1 MYPVPQSPAEYPSPY
16 SRNYSLAE
24 YRFNSLIN
32 TFFPQSLE
40 GRKEA
45 WAEERAKAANE
56 FHHTLQG
63 QWGQFNLE
71 KEFHKRRLDE
81 THQWVEELIQKI
93 ENKEVADEPDSIRQ
107 EEKRLSIDRE
117 RTQRN
122 EMRLEREVGN
132 QVKVITHEP
141 TPNTSGI
148 EKVKERRLTT
158 EIKEKLSQQA
168 ADLVSTEPKSLPSD
182 LSPAVTPGTS
192 YFELFVSVLMHP
204 LLVASATSSPVEA
217 RPQQETEVMDEEK
230 RKQLERA
237 KLKEEGR
244 KKFEEKRRRMKME
257 QGGSLTS
264 IEKPAADLPKRAS
277 ELELERLRKE
287 ETERVKE
294 RERLQREA
302 EDKEFKATTTG
313 SLLEFCEKKFP
324 RKPQGGGVDQR
335 QFVRALP
342 FTVPPRQA
350 LTTFDSWRTSLW
362 YDFYFPLLLFYPLC
376 PHL

>member
-1 MYPVPQSPAEYPSPY
+1 
-16 SRNYSLAE
+16 
-24 YRFNSLIN
+24 
-32 TFFPQSLE
+32 
-40 GRKEA
+40 
-45 WAEERAKAANE
+45 
-56 FHHTLQG
+56 
-63 QWGQFNLE
+63 
-71 KEFHKRRLDE
+71 
-81 THQWVEELIQKI
+81 
-93 ENKEVADEPDSIRQ
+93 
-107 EEKRLSIDRE
+107 
-117 RTQRN
+117 
-122 EMRLEREVGN
+122 
-132 QVKVITHEP
+132 
-141 TPNTSGI
+141 
-148 EKVKERRLTT
+148 
-158 EIKEKLSQQA
+158 
-168 ADLVSTEPKSLPSD
+168 
-182 LSPAVTPGTS
+182 
-192 YFELFVSVLMHP
+192 
-204 LLVASATSSPVEA
+204 
-217 RPQQETEVMDEEK
+217 MDEEK

-264 IEKPAADLPKRAS
+264 ILEKPAADLPKRAS